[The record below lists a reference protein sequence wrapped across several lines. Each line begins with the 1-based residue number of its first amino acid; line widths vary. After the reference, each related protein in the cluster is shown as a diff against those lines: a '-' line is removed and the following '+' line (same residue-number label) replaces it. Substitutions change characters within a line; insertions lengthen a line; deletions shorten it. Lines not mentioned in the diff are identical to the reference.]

1 MEVVWLFKTQRLIM
15 QRIESSEYGAFTSAD
30 FLDLAPFKTI
40 NKSLELLEDDGILR
54 KARRGI
60 YYKPVYNETL
70 GIDCAP
76 GLNDVALAIAR
87 QFNWIIIPSGNY
99 ALNLIG
105 ISTQVP
111 QKIIY
116 VSSGPYR
123 EYEVGDATIF
133 FKHSTS
139 KEITALRRNNLIA
152 IQAIKTLGKTGIRS
166 SDMDSFSRFLTEG
179 DKNEIR
185 NGIRITYWIYDVL
198 RKAADSPS

>member
-1 MEVVWLFKTQRLIM
+1 MFKTQRLIM

-60 YYKPVYNETL
+60 YYKPKYNETL

-87 QFNWIIIPSGNY
+87 HFNWIIIPSGNY

-111 QKIIY
+111 QKIVY

-123 EYEVGDATIF
+123 EC
-133 FKHSTS
+133 
-139 KEITALRRNNLIA
+139 
-152 IQAIKTLGKTGIRS
+152 Q
-166 SDMDSFSRFLTEG
+166 
-179 DKNEIR
+179 
-185 NGIRITYWIYDVL
+185 
-198 RKAADSPS
+198 